1 MFPGGMRNQRQ
12 MQMAMRR
19 LGMTTEP
26 VDDVEEVI
34 IRTKD
39 KEHVFHAPEV
49 TILQVQG
56 VKTYQVVGEP
66 EVRTRTAGSGST
78 APTGAASAAP
88 AAPSGPPEEDIQL
101 VMEQAN
107 VDHAAAVEA
116 LNDSDGQPA
125 EAILHLLSR
134 RGPGGG

>member
-1 MFPGGMRNQRQ
+1 MIPGGGRNQRQ

-26 VDDVEEVI
+26 IDGVEEVI

-39 KEHVFHAPEV
+39 KEHVFRSPEV

-66 EVRTRTAGSGST
+66 EVRARTAGSGPS
-78 APTGAASAAP
+78 AP
-88 AAPSGPPEEDIQL
+88 AAAPVVPTGPPEEDVQL

-107 VDHAAAVEA
+107 VDHETAVDA
-116 LNDSDGQPA
+116 LTETDGQPA
-125 EAILHLLSR
+125 EAILKLLSR

>member
-12 MQMAMRR
+12 MEMAMRR

-26 VDDVEEVI
+26 IDDVEEVI

-39 KEHVFHAPEV
+39 KEHVFQSPEV

-56 VKTYQVVGEP
+56 VKTYQVVGEST
-66 EVRTRTAGSGST
+66 VRARTAGSLSSGT
-78 APTGAASAAP
+78 SAAAAVP
-88 AAPSGPPEEDIQL
+88 AAPSGPPEEDVRL

-107 VDHAAAVEA
+107 VDHGDAVAALADA
-116 LNDSDGQPA
+116 DGEPA
-125 EAILHLLSR
+125 EAILKLLSR

>member
-1 MFPGGMRNQRQ
+1 MFPGGRGNQRQ

-26 VDDVEEVI
+26 IEGVEEVI

-39 KEHVFHAPEV
+39 KEHVFLSPEV

-56 VKTYQVVGEP
+56 VKTYQVVGDA
-66 EVRTRTAGSGST
+66 EVRPRGASSGPS
-78 APTGAASAAP
+78 ASAAAP
-88 AAPSGPPEEDIQL
+88 AAPTGPPEEDVQL
-101 VMEQAN
+101 VMEQAS
-107 VDHAAAVEA
+107 VDHDTAVDA
-116 LNDSDGQPA
+116 LEETDGQPA
-125 EAILHLLSR
+125 EAILKLLSR

>member
-1 MFPGGMRNQRQ
+1 MLPGGMRNQRQ

-39 KEHVFHAPEV
+39 KEHVFKAPEV

-56 VKTYQVVGEP
+56 VRTYQVVGEP
-66 EVRTRTAGSGST
+66 QVRPRTAGSSSEASGPS
-78 APTGAASAAP
+78 APP
-88 AAPSGPPEEDIQL
+88 AAPTGPPEEDVRL
-101 VMEQAN
+101 VMEQAQ
-107 VDHAAAVEA
+107 VERGDAVAA
-116 LNDSDGQPA
+116 LNAADGQPA
-125 EAILHLLSR
+125 EAILALLSR
-134 RGPGGG
+134 RGPGGR

>member
-1 MFPGGMRNQRQ
+1 MIPGGMRNQRQ

-26 VDDVEEVI
+26 IDGVEEVI

-39 KEHVFHAPEV
+39 KEHVFVAPEV

-66 EVRTRTAGSGST
+66 EVRARGAGTPGST
-78 APTGAASAAP
+78 STSP
-88 AAPSGPPEEDIQL
+88 AAPVAPAGPPEEDVRL

-107 VDHAAAVEA
+107 VDHDTALEA
-116 LNDSDGQPA
+116 LSATDGQPA
-125 EAILHLLSR
+125 EAILRLLSR

>member
-1 MFPGGMRNQRQ
+1 MIPGGRGNQRQ

-26 VDDVEEVI
+26 IDGVEEVI

-39 KEHVFHAPEV
+39 KEHVFRSPEV

-66 EVRTRTAGSGST
+66 EVRPRTAGS
-78 APTGAASAAP
+78 ASASPAAAP
-88 AAPSGPPEEDIQL
+88 AIPAGPPEEDVRL

-107 VDHAAAVEA
+107 VDHETAVDA
-116 LNDSDGQPA
+116 LTETDGQPA
-125 EAILHLLSR
+125 EAILKLLSR